1 MWLLSFI
8 LIISLRGVFINW
20 GSKPKSIFLLV
31 ISCLATILISA
42 GMLLMLI
49 PDTTHPSEPGINELG
64 LVAAF
69 IGGVFGFGSVIV
81 QLATSVR
88 ENIKN

>member
-1 MWLLSFI
+1 
-8 LIISLRGVFINW
+8 
-20 GSKPKSIFLLV
+20 
-31 ISCLATILISA
+31 
-42 GMLLMLI
+42 MLI